1 MTTTKNPNAT
11 RLFSLSRFSGM
22 NNVEKSFRMPV
33 TRDAHYNV
41 LSDVSIIEN
50 LDIDNSMALS
60 SRAGSDLKLAGTTFH
75 SLWSDE
81 DILCLFVDGTALYR
95 LTPQYTAV
103 SIGEV
108 GSARMSYA
116 PWNDKVYMTNES
128 YIGYYKNDSLTAVA
142 DPGVTYKLPL
152 PAGKFIAY
160 YRGRL
165 YVAKGNVL
173 YISDALSDHYD
184 VRNGFKTFANNITM
198 LIAVDKGLYIADGK
212 TWFLPGAE
220 PDEFQKDKVSDA
232 DAIPYTAVS
241 IDGEK
246 LGGGVDGNFAIWTAT
261 DGICLGDNGGKVK
274 NLTQSRFA
282 MSSHGIGGAV
292 VRTVNGKSHYIVTL
306 E

>member
-1 MTTTKNPNAT
+1 MKGHYKL
-11 RLFSLSRFSGM
+11 LFEFDMFSGM
-22 NNVEKSFRMPV
+22 NNVEKTYRLPSSRDSQYKKSFDM
-33 TRDAHYNV
+33 AE
-41 LSDVSIIEN
+41 IEN
-50 LDIDNSMALS
+50 LDIDNDMALS
-60 SRAGSDLKLAGTTFH
+60 SRLGSDLKLAGTTFH
-75 SLWSDE
+75 SLWSDG
-81 DILCLFVDGTALYR
+81 DILCLFVDGTGLNR
-95 LTPQYTAV
+95 LTAQYTAV

-128 YIGYYKNDSLTAVA
+128 YIGYYKDDTLTAVV
-142 DPGVTYKLPL
+142 DPSITYKLPL

-165 YVAKGNVL
+165 YVARGNVL

-246 LGGGVDGNFAIWTAT
+246 LGGGVDGNFAIWIAT

-292 VRTVNGKSHYIVTL
+292 VRTVSGKSHYIATL